1 MAYKYEKVNQ
11 QLLVPQIEDQL
22 LMYIQEENIA
32 IGSKLPSE
40 YKLAEL
46 FGVGRSTI
54 REAVKSLV
62 TKGILE
68 VKRGSGTFVTSTK
81 RVADDPLGFAQF
93 EDKYRLAMELFE
105 VRILL
110 EPEVAV
116 SACRNA
122 TEDDKKHIKELCD
135 EVERLYLEGKN
146 HIQKDM
152 EFHEA
157 IAKCSGNRV
166 VEVLIPVILTAITTF
181 ANLTNRKLQKETI
194 ETHRAI
200 TDAMLRGD
208 GMGVKCAMIMHLTY
222 NRQML
227 MEMSRIDKSGQTS

>member
-22 LMYIQEENIA
+22 LMYIQEKNIA

-81 RVADDPLGFAQF
+81 RVSDDPLGFAIQLR
-93 EDKYRLAMELFE
+93 DKIMKIEEMELFE
-105 VRILL
+105 
-110 EPEVAV
+110 
-116 SACRNA
+116 
-122 TEDDKKHIKELCD
+122 
-135 EVERLYLEGKN
+135 
-146 HIQKDM
+146 M
-152 EFHEA
+152 
-157 IAKCSGNRV
+157 
-166 VEVLIPVILTAITTF
+166 TAS
-181 ANLTNRKLQKETI
+181 Q
-194 ETHRAI
+194 
-200 TDAMLRGD
+200 
-208 GMGVKCAMIMHLTY
+208 
-222 NRQML
+222 
-227 MEMSRIDKSGQTS
+227 S